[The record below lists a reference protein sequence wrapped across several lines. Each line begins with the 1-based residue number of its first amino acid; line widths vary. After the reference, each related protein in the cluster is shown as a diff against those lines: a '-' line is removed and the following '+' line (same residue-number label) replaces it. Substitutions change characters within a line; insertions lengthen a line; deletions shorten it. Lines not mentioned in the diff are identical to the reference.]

1 MDVRKGLN
9 MNYILI
15 ESQTSAG
22 STAIVTPD
30 TYADRNAAESAFHLK
45 AGAAAISSVEVHSV
59 SMLTEDGKL
68 VRSECYRHAAQVQ
81 EEENP

>member
-1 MDVRKGLN
+1 

-22 STAIVTPD
+22 NTAVVAPD
-30 TYADRNAAESAFHLK
+30 TYSDRNAAEGAFHLK
-45 AGAAAISSVEVHSV
+45 AGAAALSTVEVHSV

-68 VRSECYRHAAQVQ
+68 VRSECYRHAAPEVAETP